1 MAVEAEAVPAVVA
14 IRAAGDA
21 PARSDALQPVRPPAC
36 VFLISGSAHFAAA
49 RCAQAGRSTAAAGGW
64 GTSVLADAP
73 LTWATIFAS
82 SSASLQS
89 EHLPHT
95 QNTAWRSGA

>member
-36 VFLISGSAHFAAA
+36 VFLITPPISLPLDAPRPVGPPPLL
-49 RCAQAGRSTAAAGGW
+49 AAGERQ
-64 GTSVLADAP
+64 
-73 LTWATIFAS
+73 F
-82 SSASLQS
+82 
-89 EHLPHT
+89 
-95 QNTAWRSGA
+95 